1 VGAVLVV
8 VAAREVVWGLAI
20 KTHLVVVMGTE
31 SFDGREH
38 RYINYPITDVLH
50 MMGQAG
56 RPGQD
61 PIGKVRV

>member
-1 VGAVLVV
+1 VV